1 MLNTEA
7 FLERLEILMENN
19 QLNATAF
26 AEKIGVQRSSVSHI
40 ISKRNKPSLEFML
53 KIHEHFEEAN
63 LDWLIL
69 GGEKTSPP
77 TLTEEQTEVEQTDLF
92 SNKQKED
99 NAAKSSQSQTNL
111 EAEKVAQI
119 IQIYKDGSFRTFFPK
134 T

>member
-1 MLNTEA
+1 MLNIEA
-7 FLERLEILMENN
+7 FLERLEILMQNN

-40 ISKRNKPSLEFML
+40 LSKRNKPSLEFML

-69 GGEKTSPP
+69 GGEKKSSP
-77 TLTEEQTEVEQTDLF
+77 TLTEEQTEVAQTDLF

-99 NAAKSSQSQTNL
+99 NTAKSSLSQTNL
-111 EAEKVAQI
+111 EAEKISQI
-119 IQIYKDGSFRTFFPK
+119 IQLYKDGSFRTYFPK
-134 T
+134 S